1 MTYTHA
7 TACATLAGIRRGTPD
22 MSSLPPLSALRAFEV
37 AARHASF
44 TKAAEELCVTQSAI
58 SRQIRTLEDMLGV
71 LLFERRHRAVVLT
84 SEGENYRREVSAVFA
99 QLDRATRRLSR
110 RHEREVLNIRAY
122 TTFAMRW
129 LIPRLTRFHR
139 LYPDIRVHLTA
150 SLQPLDFTSSEIH
163 GAVRAG
169 FGEWPCRA
177 DRLCETYISPV
188 CTPELRHGAEPLRVP
203 LDLAHVTLLHSL
215 GRPTDWSVW
224 FGAVGMPEIDLN
236 SGHHFESSS
245 MAYQAA
251 HLGLGVAIG
260 QKFLVDDDLKTGL
273 LVMPFDLMVH
283 LKETYYFLSSPSYVG
298 MPMLEAFREWIL
310 VEASA
315 TASALRAGAEG

>member
-1 MTYTHA
+1 M
-7 TACATLAGIRRGTPD
+7 
-22 MSSLPPLSALRAFEV
+22 
-37 AARHASF
+37 
-44 TKAAEELCVTQSAI
+44 
-58 SRQIRTLEDMLGV
+58 
-71 LLFERRHRAVVLT
+71 
-84 SEGENYRREVSAVFA
+84 FA

-129 LIPRLTRFHR
+129 LIPRLTRFHG

-150 SLQPLDFTSSEIH
+150 SLQPVDFANTEIH
-163 GAVRAG
+163 GAIRAG

-177 DRLCETYISPV
+177 DRLCETYIAPV
-188 CTPELRHGAEPLRVP
+188 CTPELKQGPEPLRIP
-203 LDLAHVTLLHSL
+203 QDLAHVTLLHSL
-215 GRPTDWSVW
+215 GRPTDWSTW

-260 QKFLVDDDLKTGL
+260 QKFLVDDDLRAGS
-273 LVMPFDLMVH
+273 LVMPFDLLVH
-283 LKETYYFLSSPSYVG
+283 LKETYYFLCSPRCVG
-298 MPMLEAFREWIL
+298 VSKLEAFREWVL
-310 VEASA
+310 DEANTNAVRSEQEA
-315 TASALRAGAEG
+315 WRPTL

>member
-1 MTYTHA
+1 
-7 TACATLAGIRRGTPD
+7 

-37 AARHASF
+37 AARHSSF
-44 TKAAEELCVTQSAI
+44 TRAAEELCVTQSAI
-58 SRQIRTLEDMLGV
+58 SRQIRVLEDMLGV
-71 LLFERRHRAVVLT
+71 TLFERRHRAVVLT
-84 SEGENYRREVSAVFA
+84 SEGENYRREVSAAFA
-99 QLDRATRRLSR
+99 RLEQATRRLSR

-129 LIPRLTRFHR
+129 LIPRLTRFHS

-150 SLQPLDFTSSEIH
+150 SLQPLDFASSDIH
-163 GAVRAG
+163 GAIRAG

-188 CTPELRHGAEPLRVP
+188 CTPELQQGPEPLKAP

-236 SGHHFESSS
+236 SGHRFESSS

-260 QKFLVDDDLKTGL
+260 QKFLVDDDLKAGL
-273 LVMPFDLMVH
+273 LVMPFDLLVH
-283 LKETYYFLSSPSYVG
+283 LKETYYFLSSPRYVG
-298 MPMLEAFREWIL
+298 VPMLEAFREWML
-310 VEASA
+310 AEASTNA
-315 TASALRAGAEG
+315 GVLRTGQEA